1 MIVSD
6 KIRNP
11 AILGALAVL
20 MLAQMWMSDLRLSVT
35 SDEIDHLHA
44 GYRYVT
50 CHDFGWNPEHPPLVK
65 LVAALPLL
73 FMHISD
79 PIRGACGLPNNRG
92 LDFHA
97 GHDFVFANS
106 ESMLTAARFSTS
118 IFALALLSISWLLA
132 KKLFG
137 PTVAML
143 SVLLIVFEPTIL
155 GHGALVTTDV
165 PAALGFVLAVYAAF
179 CYAEQ
184 PTATRAVWLG
194 LSVGLALSLKHSTIL
209 LAPIIPLLLAVDL
222 LTPRAQSSGTLL
234 IHVKT
239 LAMVLGISVV
249 SLWTVYGFRFS
260 GRPADAPIWPTE
272 KHEEVQGFMS
282 RKFIPSLIANKVLPE
297 PYLVGLRDVSTVDEI
312 GRPGFLLGRSYH
324 GGEWSYFPVAAL
336 IKLTLPCLFLIL
348 LSTCAGTFWK
358 THLREF
364 CFLMI
369 PLGVLM
375 AFGLLSNIN
384 IGFRHVMPIIPFLA
398 IFASAGALSLVQP
411 RACARFVLAALLLFH
426 VGTSLHAFPNYLSY
440 GNEAWGGATHTYKY
454 LADSNA
460 DWGQAQKMA
469 RDYIARTHPESCFF
483 LQAYNERSSD
493 YGIPC
498 GSITEMED
506 EVPPETFTGTL
517 IVSSSVV
524 DGIVSFDG
532 GVRAS
537 RLLRELIPV
546 AKLGGSALLVYDGTF
561 DLRPLV
567 SATLVR
573 RNADPRWSP
582 QEKMK
587 RARWAAELDPNNPDA
602 YMILC
607 HWSKDLGDYAAAQQ
621 ECNTGLHLI
630 LADTET
636 SQWIRRRALGY
647 LGSLDIAIDRGN
659 QALARADHVV
669 PPLLSH

>member
-1 MIVSD
+1 MMMSD
-6 KIRNP
+6 KIRDS
-11 AILGALAVL
+11 IVLTALALL

-44 GYRYVT
+44 GYRYLT

-79 PIRGACGLPNNRG
+79 PIGGACGLPNNRG

-118 IFALALLSISWLLA
+118 IFALALLIISWLLA

-143 SVLLIVFEPTIL
+143 SAILIAFEPTIL

-165 PAALGFVLAVYAAF
+165 PAALGFVLAVYAVY
-179 CYAEQ
+179 CYAER
-184 PTATRAVWLG
+184 PLWTRAVWLG
-194 LSVGLALSLKHSTIL
+194 LSVGFALSLKHSTIL
-209 LAPIIPLLLAVDL
+209 LAVILPLLLALDL
-222 LTPRAQSSGTLL
+222 LRVTPDASRKLL
-234 IHVKT
+234 LHIKA
-239 LAMVLGISVV
+239 LAIVLAISAM
-249 SLWTVYGFRFS
+249 SLWAVYGFRFS
-260 GRPADAPIWPTE
+260 GRPADARIWPTE
-272 KHEEVQGFMS
+272 KHEEVHGFMS
-282 RKFIPSLIANKVLPE
+282 TKFIPSLIANKVLPE
-297 PYLVGLRDVSTVDEI
+297 PYLVGLRDVSTVSEI

-324 GGEWSYFPVAAL
+324 GGEWAYFPVATL
-336 IKLTLPCLFLIL
+336 IKLTFPCLLLIL
-348 LSTCAGTFWK
+348 LSTGAGTFWK
-358 THLREF
+358 AHLREF

-369 PLGVLM
+369 PPGVLM

-384 IGFRHVMPIIPFLA
+384 IGFRHLMPIIPFLA
-398 IFASAGALSLVQP
+398 VFASAGALSLVQP
-411 RACARFVLAALLLFH
+411 RPCARLALAALLLFH

-440 GNEAWGGATHTYKY
+440 SNEAWGGATHTYKY

-537 RLLRELIPV
+537 RLFRELTPV
-546 AKLGGSALLVYDGTF
+546 AKLGGSALTHQGLVW
-561 DLRPLV
+561 RPLALAAAIAWVVGAVLFAGDV
-567 SATLVR
+567 SA
-573 RNADPRWSP
+573 
-582 QEKMK
+582 
-587 RARWAAELDPNNPDA
+587 RAFFGHRLFPIAAPA
-602 YMILC
+602 GGSILIAA
-607 HWSKDLGDYAAAQQ
+607 WLAFAAAALV
-621 ECNTGLHLI
+621 GALHR
-630 LADTET
+630 
-636 SQWIRRRALGY
+636 S
-647 LGSLDIAIDRGN
+647 
-659 QALARADHVV
+659 
-669 PPLLSH
+669 